1 MRTERLAHKARTEE
15 PNIRIRAGA
24 SADRGP
30 LSCVKALASQPG
42 QVSSPSQPTIPSYKG
57 TWTSSGLLS
66 AKMVITPNQ
75 DRSLWGT
82 PAGGEDRLESE
93 PPCPLSVIT
102 FRWGAAPG
110 HSNELWGETG
120 RGGQHTERDLWH
132 CHAKRG
138 TILPS
143 SALVTGELMTVLEV
157 TFTQKH
163 PKESQSLAKVWA
175 SQQKKNFCSSY
186 PGN

>member
-1 MRTERLAHKARTEE
+1 M
-15 PNIRIRAGA
+15 
-24 SADRGP
+24 
-30 LSCVKALASQPG
+30 
-42 QVSSPSQPTIPSYKG
+42 
-57 TWTSSGLLS
+57 
-66 AKMVITPNQ
+66 
-75 DRSLWGT
+75 
-82 PAGGEDRLESE
+82 
-93 PPCPLSVIT
+93 IT

-120 RGGQHTERDLWH
+120 RGGQHTERDLWR

-175 SQQKKNFCSSY
+175 SQQKKKLLFLLPRQLAF
-186 PGN
+186 PGESFSFLPSPLSLQHLEAKEPLSVETGPLPASPHLPQAPEQW